1 MLLQMYNQS
10 LQLVADLLNQNEATD
25 EEDLKKLTVEIMKG
39 KIDELE
45 NYLA

>member
-1 MLLQMYNQS
+1 MYNQS
-10 LQLVADLLNQNEATD
+10 LQLVADLLNQNETTD

>member
-1 MLLQMYNQS
+1 MYNQS
-10 LQLVADLLNQNEATD
+10 LQLVADLLNQNETTD
-25 EEDLKKLTVEIMKG
+25 EEDLKKLTVEIMKK